1 MFSSS
6 TASMLEHLYIN
17 GEVINADTLSSWRVG
32 KSGITSELADFLKEW
47 FSPESTVTL
56 HTSGSTGKPKLI
68 HASKEAMRAS
78 AKLSCEVFNIKI
90 GSEVLLCL
98 PLRYI
103 AGKMMVVRALVSG
116 AQLVL
121 QEPCST
127 PLENLSKPVDFAP
140 LVPMQA
146 ATTLQRANGKEQL
159 ERAKC
164 ILLGGGFI
172 NASLEEELQHIN
184 SCIYASY
191 GMTETLSHIALRHVN
206 GPERSEWYTP
216 LRGIHICLTP
226 EGTLSISAPHL
237 GITQLSTNDIAEISP
252 DGRFRICGRKD
263 AVINSG
269 GIKIQAEEVEQ
280 SLSSATH
287 LSLLVVPVPDAV
299 LGQCVALLWEGP
311 ISAEAKLHEAISAL
325 PSYHRPRIIR
335 HVDALPR
342 TATGKLSRSDAAAL
356 VS

>member
-6 TASMLEHLYIN
+6 TASMLEQLYIN
-17 GEVINADTLSSWRVG
+17 GVVINADTLSSWRVG
-32 KSGITSELADFLKEW
+32 KTGIAAELADFLNEW

-78 AKLSCEVFNIKI
+78 AKRSCEVFDLKSNSKA
-90 GSEVLLCL
+90 LLCL

-116 AQLVL
+116 AELVL

-127 PLENLSKPVDFAP
+127 PLEKLSEPVDFAP

-146 ATTLQRANGKEQL
+146 ATTLQQQKGKEQL
-159 ERAKC
+159 ERARC

-172 NASLEEELQHIN
+172 NASLEEELQHVN

-191 GMTETLSHIALRHVN
+191 GMTETFSHIALRHVN

-216 LRGIHICLTP
+216 LRGIHVSLTP
-226 EGTLSISAPHL
+226 EGTLSLSAPHL
-237 GITQLSTNDIAEISP
+237 GISQLSTNDIAEPSP

-269 GIKIQAEEVEQ
+269 GIKIQAEDVEQ
-280 SLSSATH
+280 ALTAATH
-287 LSLLVVPVPDAV
+287 LTLMAVPAPDEV

-311 ISAEAKLHEAISAL
+311 TSAEAHLLGAISTL
-325 PSYHRPRIIR
+325 PAYHRPRIIQ
-335 HVDALPR
+335 HVSSLPR
-342 TATGKLSRSDAAAL
+342 TSTGKLSRSEAAAL
-356 VS
+356 LS

>member
-1 MFSSS
+1 MFYSS
-6 TASMLEHLYIN
+6 TASMLEQLHIN
-17 GEVINADTLSSWRVG
+17 GEAINADTLSAWRVG
-32 KSGITSELADFLKEW
+32 KSGIAAELADFLSKW

-78 AKLSCEVFNIKI
+78 AKLSCEAFDLKS
-90 GSEVLLCL
+90 GSKALLCL

-116 AQLVL
+116 AELVL

-127 PLENLSKPVDFAP
+127 PLEQLDKPVDFAP

-146 ATTLQRANGKEQL
+146 ATTLQQPNGKEQL

-172 NASLEEELQHIN
+172 NASLEEELQNIN
-184 SCIYASY
+184 SRIYASY
-191 GMTETLSHIALRHVN
+191 GMTETLSHIALRRVN
-206 GPERSEWYTP
+206 GPGRSEWYTP
-216 LRGIHICLTP
+216 LRGIHISLTP
-226 EGTLSISAPHL
+226 EGTLSLSAPHL
-237 GITQLSTNDIAEISP
+237 GITQLSTNDLAELSP

-269 GIKIQAEEVEQ
+269 GIKIQAEDVE
-280 SLSSATH
+280 LALTAATH
-287 LSLLVVPVPDAV
+287 LTLMVIPAPDAV

-311 ISAEAKLHEAISAL
+311 LSVEAQLHAAISAL
-325 PSYHRPRIIR
+325 PAYHRPRIIR
-335 HVDALPR
+335 HVPSLPR
-342 TATGKLSRSDAAAL
+342 TATGKLSRSDASTL
-356 VS
+356 IS